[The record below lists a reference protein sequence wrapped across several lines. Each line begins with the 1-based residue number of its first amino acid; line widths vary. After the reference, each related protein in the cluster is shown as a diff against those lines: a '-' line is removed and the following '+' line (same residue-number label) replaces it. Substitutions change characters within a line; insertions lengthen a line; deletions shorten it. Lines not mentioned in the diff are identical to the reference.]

1 MFGRILVIAIVGLIG
16 WAVFARTSNGA
27 GHPVHYVVKPTDTL
41 WSIVE
46 TRYAGDPRDA
56 IDRIVSRNHLGGST
70 IVPGERLVLPSAR

>member
-41 WSIVE
+41 WSIVQ

-56 IDRIVSRNHLGGST
+56 ILRVEQANHLGDPT
-70 IVPGERLVLPSAR
+70 IVPGQTLLLP